1 MFTLSDLGT
10 QFRHTTL
17 SNGTR
22 VVIFERPGMP
32 VYLRACFLSGSRFD
46 VGGKD
51 GTAHFLEHMLVA
63 GTKKFPSKDKLAA
76 YIEQYGGVF
85 GATTSLDFVNIN
97 TGIGDPADLN
107 KAFEVLHEIL
117 FESSFDEKTFKNER
131 GSILSELRDHLSS
144 PGNMVWDVAGRLIFQ
159 DTPLAKSILGS
170 RDTIEAI
177 TKKDVIDFFHNNM
190 TADRMILVA
199 SGGGT
204 LEDISERA
212 EQLLIFPSS
221 QKAILDKQ
229 LPIIRKRTTD
239 IEQFSGKEQIHMA
252 LGFRTVPAHH
262 KDGFALDVI
271 AEALGGGRASVLTKE
286 LRYKRGLVYGVS
298 AIQRDFSDAGAF
310 IIKTSCSK
318 GKLQEVLDIISS
330 VLARV
335 GAVGLLE
342 DELVFA
348 KEKIIKS
355 KRMKLQS
362 SASWVNFHTYQQL
375 LSSEPWTL
383 IDYLNNISLVSQNG
397 AKEIAKEYLDTDKW
411 YLALCG
417 DISDNQV
424 RVDL

>member
-22 VVIFERPGMP
+22 VVVFERPCMP

-46 VGGKD
+46 ISGKD

-76 YIEQYGGVF
+76 YIEQCGGVF
-85 GATTSLDFVNIN
+85 GASTSLDFVNIN
-97 TGIGDPADLN
+97 TGIGDPADLD
-107 KAFEVLHEIL
+107 KAFEVFHEIL
-117 FESSFDEKTFKNER
+117 FESSFDEKAIKNER
-131 GSILSELRDHLSS
+131 GSILSELRDHLSN
-144 PGNMVWDVAGRLIFQ
+144 PGSMIWDVAGRLIFQ
-159 DTPLAKSILGS
+159 DTSLAKPTLGS
-170 RDTIEAI
+170 RETIEAI
-177 TKKDVIDFFHNNM
+177 ARKDVIDFFHNNM

-199 SGGGT
+199 SGGVT
-204 LEDISERA
+204 LEGVTERA
-212 EQLLIFPSS
+212 ERLLILQSS
-221 QKAILDKQ
+221 QKIISDKQ

-239 IEQFSGKEQIHMA
+239 IEQFAGKEQIHMV

-271 AEALGGGRASVLTKE
+271 AEALGGGRASALTKE
-286 LRYKRGLVYGVS
+286 LRYKRGFVYGVS

-318 GKLQEVLDIISS
+318 KKLQEVLDIISGI
-330 VLARV
+330 LARV
-335 GAVGLLE
+335 GTDGLSE
-342 DELVFA
+342 DELIFA

-355 KRMKLQS
+355 KRMELQS
-362 SASWVNFHTYQQL
+362 SASWVNFHAYQQL

-383 IDYLNNISLVSQNG
+383 IDYLNNISLVTQNST
-397 AKEIAKEYLDTDKW
+397 KEIAKKYLDTNKW
-411 YLALCG
+411 YLAMCG
-417 DISDNQV
+417 DISDNEV
-424 RVDL
+424 SVSL